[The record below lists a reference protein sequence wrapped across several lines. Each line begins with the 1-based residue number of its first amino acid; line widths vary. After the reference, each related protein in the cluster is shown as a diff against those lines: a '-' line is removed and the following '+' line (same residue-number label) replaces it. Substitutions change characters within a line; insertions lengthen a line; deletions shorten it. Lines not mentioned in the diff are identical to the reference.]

1 MRVFAGVLIVL
12 VIATGYL
19 YAHKGVHKG
28 APKPDSTARGDSTLV
43 ESDTLARNAEGVSEE
58 SERHPATL
66 DFPRLALEHPH
77 NKLVHFPIVLG
88 LAAFVIALFDRI
100 SRRYENIILGMV
112 VVGGLFSVVSV
123 ITGLLQ
129 SQQFIGTDQEWLVQ
143 YHKISGILLLLFYAV
158 WAALLR
164 VKEWKKYSW
173 VVGCVTAVLILVT
186 GFIGGVIAH

>member
-1 MRVFAGVLIVL
+1 MRVFAGVLMML
-12 VIATGYL
+12 VIATGSS
-19 YAHKGVHKG
+19 YAHKGAHKG

-43 ESDTLARNAEGVSEE
+43 QSDTLARNTESVSEE
-58 SERHPATL
+58 SDGHPSPL
-66 DFPRLALEHPH
+66 DIPRLALEHPH

-88 LAAFVIALFDRI
+88 LAAFVIALFDRT

-129 SQQFIGTDQEWLVQ
+129 SQQFIGTDQEWLVL
-143 YHKISGILLLLFYAV
+143 YHKISGILVLVFYAI

-173 VVGCVTAVLILVT
+173 VVGCVTAVFIIVT

>member
-1 MRVFAGVLIVL
+1 MRVFAGVIIML
-12 VIATGYL
+12 VIATGYS

-28 APKPDSTARGDSTLV
+28 APKADSSARGDSTSV
-43 ESDTLARNAEGVSEE
+43 QSDTLARNRESVSEE
-58 SERHPATL
+58 SEGHPATL
-66 DFPRLALEHPH
+66 DIPRLALEHPH

-88 LAAFVIALFDRI
+88 LAAFVIALLDGK

-112 VVGGLFSVVSV
+112 VGGGLFSAISV

-129 SQQFIGTDQEWLVQ
+129 SQQFIGTAQEWLVQ
-143 YHKISGILLLLFYAV
+143 YHKISGILLLVFYV
-158 WAALLR
+158 IWAALLR

-173 VVGCVTAVLILVT
+173 VVGCATVVLILVT